1 MQSLYT
7 AATGMEAQQSSI
19 DTIANNLANSSTTG
33 FKAQRVDFQDLLYL
47 NLKPAGTPTS
57 GVTKTPNGIQIGEG
71 VKLVAT
77 DRIFTQGPV
86 QNTNNPLDLMITVNN
101 GFFKVTLPNGDTAY
115 TRDGTFQQ
123 DGDGNIVTNNGYF
136 LDPQVQIPQ
145 DTTAITIN
153 TAGQIL
159 VTQAGSTNQT
169 QIGQLEISNFVN
181 PNGLQSIGSNLYVST
196 PASGEAIDGTPGSQ
210 GFGNV
215 TQGSL
220 EASNVDVV
228 TEMVNLITAQRA
240 YEDNAKVVSTC
251 DDNLSVVAQLKQ
263 LP

>member
-7 AATGMEAQQSSI
+7 AATGMEAQQMNI
-19 DTIANNLANSSTTG
+19 DTIANNLANVSTTG
-33 FKAQRVDFQDLLYL
+33 FKKQRIDFQDLLYL

-57 GVTKTPNGIQIGEG
+57 PETKTPTPIEIGEG
-71 VKLVAT
+71 VKSVAT
-77 DRIFTQGPV
+77 DRIFTQGSV
-86 QNTNNPLDLMITVNN
+86 QNTNNPLDLMISGNN

-115 TRDGTFQQ
+115 TRDGTFHQ
-123 DGDGNIVTNNGYF
+123 DGDGNIVTSNGYY

-145 DTTAITIN
+145 DTSTVTIN
-153 TAGQIL
+153 QVGQIF
-159 VTQAGSTNQT
+159 VTQSGSTTQT

-181 PNGLQSIGSNLYVST
+181 PGGLQSLGSNLYEST
-196 PASGEAIDGTPGSQ
+196 PASGEAIDGTPGSA

-215 TQGSL
+215 TQGAL

-228 TEMVNLITAQRA
+228 SEMVNLITAQRA
-240 YEDNAKVVSTC
+240 YEMNAKTVSTA
-251 DDNLSVVAQLKQ
+251 DDMLATVAQLKQ